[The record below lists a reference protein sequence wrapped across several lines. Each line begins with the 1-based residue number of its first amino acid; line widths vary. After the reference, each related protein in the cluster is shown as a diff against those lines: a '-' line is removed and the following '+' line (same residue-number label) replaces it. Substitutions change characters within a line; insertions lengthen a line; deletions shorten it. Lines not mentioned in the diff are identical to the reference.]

1 VVRPDVATSRTRG
14 MARRVVAERGISVRL
29 ACQIFTVSETC
40 YRYEAKKNAENEQ
53 IANWLLRLTDNHRN
67 WGFGLCYLYLRNVK
81 GFKWNHK
88 RIYRIYKELELILRI
103 KPRKRLNREK
113 PEPLAE
119 PEEVNQVWSM
129 DFMHDQLSDG
139 RTFRVLNVIDDY
151 NREALG
157 MEIDFSLPSERV
169 IRALK
174 RIIEWRGRPLVIR
187 CDNGPEN
194 ISGAI
199 QNWAEDAGIDF
210 QYIQP
215 GKPQQNAYVER
226 FNRTVRYE
234 WLSQYY
240 WQDLDEVRDHATRW
254 IWSYNHERSNM
265 ALGGIT
271 PKQRLAMAA

>member
-1 VVRPDVATSRTRG
+1 MVRPSRRRE
-14 MARRVVAERGISVRL
+14 MAQKAVQQYGLSIRLVCLIFSVS
-29 ACQIFTVSETC
+29 QTC
-40 YRYEAKKNAENEQ
+40 YRYKAKIDVENEA

-88 RIYRIYKELELILRI
+88 RVYRIYKALELNLRI

-113 PEPLAE
+113 PEPLAV
-119 PEEVNQVWSM
+119 PDSINQVWSM

-139 RTFRVLNVIDDY
+139 RSFRVLNIIDDY

-157 MEIDFSLPSERV
+157 IEIDFSLPSERV

-174 RIIEWRGRPLVIR
+174 QIIEWRGRPLAIR
-187 CDNGPEN
+187 CENGPEN

-199 QNWAEDAGIDF
+199 QNWAQQTGIAF

-215 GKPQQNAYVER
+215 GKPQQNAYIER

-240 WQDLDEVRDHATRW
+240 WKDLDEARDYATQW
-254 IWSYNHERSNM
+254 IWSYNHERPNM

>member
-1 VVRPDVATSRTRG
+1 VVRPSRRRE
-14 MARRVVAERGISVRL
+14 MAQKAVQQYGLSIRL
-29 ACQIFTVSETC
+29 ACLIFSVSQTC
-40 YRYEAKKNAENEQ
+40 YRYKAKMDVENET

-88 RIYRIYKELELILRI
+88 RVYRIYKALELNLRI

-113 PEPLAE
+113 PEPLAV
-119 PEEVNQVWSM
+119 PDSINQVWSM

-139 RTFRVLNVIDDY
+139 RSFRVLNIIDDY

-157 MEIDFSLPSERV
+157 IEIDFSLPSERV

-174 RIIEWRGRPLVIR
+174 QIIEWRGRPLAIR

-199 QNWAEDAGIDF
+199 QNWAQQTGIAF

-215 GKPQQNAYVER
+215 GKPQQNAYIER

-240 WQDLDEVRDHATRW
+240 WNDLDEARDYATQW
-254 IWSYNHERSNM
+254 IWSYNHERPNM

>member
-1 VVRPDVATSRTRG
+1 MVRPSRRRE
-14 MARRVVAERGISVRL
+14 MAQKAVQQYGVSIRL
-29 ACQIFTVSETC
+29 ACLIFSVSQTC
-40 YRYEAKKNAENEQ
+40 YRYKAKMDIENET

-88 RIYRIYKELELILRI
+88 RVYRIYKELELNLRI

-113 PEPLAE
+113 PEPLAVPDSINE
-119 PEEVNQVWSM
+119 VWSM

-139 RTFRVLNVIDDY
+139 RSFRILNVIDDY

-157 MEIDFSLPSERV
+157 IEIDFSLPSERV

-174 RIIEWRGRPLVIR
+174 QIIEWRGRPLAIR

-199 QNWAEDAGIDF
+199 QNWAQQTGIAF

-215 GKPQQNAYVER
+215 GKPQQNAYIER

-240 WQDLDEVRDHATRW
+240 WKDLDEVRDHATQW
-254 IWSYNHERSNM
+254 LWSYNHERPNM

>member
-1 VVRPDVATSRTRG
+1 
-14 MARRVVAERGISVRL
+14 
-29 ACQIFTVSETC
+29 
-40 YRYEAKKNAENEQ
+40 
-53 IANWLLRLTDNHRN
+53 
-67 WGFGLCYLYLRNVK
+67 
-81 GFKWNHK
+81 
-88 RIYRIYKELELILRI
+88 
-103 KPRKRLNREK
+103 
-113 PEPLAE
+113 
-119 PEEVNQVWSM
+119 M

-139 RTFRVLNVIDDY
+139 RSFRLFNVIDDY

-157 MEIDFSLPSERV
+157 IGIDFFLPSERA

-174 RIIEWRGRPLVIR
+174 QIIEWRARPNIIR

-199 QNWAEDAGIDF
+199 QNWASEAGIAF

-215 GKPQQNAYVER
+215 GKPRQNAYVES

-240 WQDLDEVRDHATRW
+240 WAELDEVRDFATRW
-254 IWSYNHERSNM
+254 MWYYNHDRANM